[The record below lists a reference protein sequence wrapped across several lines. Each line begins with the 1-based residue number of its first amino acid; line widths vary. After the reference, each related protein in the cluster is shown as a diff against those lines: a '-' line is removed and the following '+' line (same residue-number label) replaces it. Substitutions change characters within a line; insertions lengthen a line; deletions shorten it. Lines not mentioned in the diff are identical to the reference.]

1 MSLLNFLKKNII
13 QIRLK
18 IFKINFEDLQKERK
32 SKKKD

>member
-32 SKKKD
+32 